1 MENTYNNMFSIFPQG
16 YVNRE
21 GKAVLATRP
30 QQNQTIPWVHQY
42 ITGKWCAR
50 QATATLRQMVGN
62 ASKDE
67 IADYKKLNFEIA
79 LFAGTFSYR
88 NVRGLITPTSYM
100 VLDIDGL
107 DSTEQA
113 AEVRERLSHDSNI
126 ETELCFISPKGLGVK
141 WVVTLPSWTD
151 GMTFR
156 KKFEAM
162 RDYTCFH
169 HGIDPDTSGSDVSRA
184 CFLPY
189 DPDCFMNTKYLQ
201 K

>member
-21 GKAVLATRP
+21 GKAVLATKP

-42 ITGKWCAR
+42 ITSKWCAG
-50 QATATLRQMVGN
+50 QATETLRQMAGN

-88 NVRGLITPTSYM
+88 NARGLIMPTSYV

-107 DSTEQA
+107 DSTERA
-113 AEVRERLSHDSNI
+113 AEVRERLSQTI
-126 ETELCFISPKGLGVK
+126 T
-141 WVVTLPSWTD
+141 
-151 GMTFR
+151 R
-156 KKFEAM
+156 
-162 RDYTCFH
+162 
-169 HGIDPDTSGSDVSRA
+169 
-184 CFLPY
+184 
-189 DPDCFMNTKYLQ
+189 
-201 K
+201 

>member
-1 MENTYNNMFSIFPQG
+1 MGNTDNYLFSIFPHG

-21 GKAVLATRP
+21 GKAVLATKP
-30 QQNQTIPWVHQY
+30 QQSQTIPWVHQY
-42 ITGKWCAR
+42 ITSKWCAS
-50 QATATLRQMVGN
+50 QATETLRQMAGN

-88 NVRGLITPTSYM
+88 NAHKLVMPTPFM

-113 AEVRERLSHDSNI
+113 AEVRERLSHDPDI

-141 WVVTLPSWTD
+141 WVITLPPWTD
-151 GMTFR
+151 GMAFK
-156 KKFEAM
+156 KKFEVM

-189 DPDCFMNTKYLQ
+189 DPDCFINSKYLL